1 MKKDVKADL
10 LDSTKELV
18 KNILTNIEQI
28 MKNYENLQII
38 KNGID
43 IAITGKPN
51 AGKSTIINALSR
63 RQVAIV
69 SE

>member
-1 MKKDVKADL
+1 
-10 LDSTKELV
+10 
-18 KNILTNIEQI
+18 
-28 MKNYENLQII
+28 MKNYENLKII